1 MLDVAPDDSFPLVV
15 PLGCALNYSS
25 PLERRAVVIR
35 QAPGPLSDAAYN
47 GMTAIP
53 QAIVYHDVDVVS
65 ALLEAGRFLASAPLR
80 NPRDPGIFN
89 LPIHFAAQLA
99 AQRGVPDGTR
109 ILEPINSHREGLDP
123 QKPPPFD
130 SMTRTPLHL
139 AVTGPA
145 RPRRQP
151 LGFLKSDQAS
161 STLKTNWVGR
171 LCTAAGPGPTRKSC
185 SKWAPTSN
193 TGSNM

>member
-1 MLDVAPDDSFPLVV
+1 MTHSPSLS

-53 QAIVYHDVDVVS
+53 QAIAYHDVDVVS
-65 ALLEAGRFLASAPLR
+65 ALLEAGPFLAS
-80 NPRDPGIFN
+80 
-89 LPIHFAAQLA
+89 
-99 AQRGVPDGTR
+99 VPDGTR

-161 STLKTNWVGR
+161 STLKTN
-171 LCTAAGPGPTRKSC
+171 
-185 SKWAPTSN
+185 
-193 TGSNM
+193 